1 MIHVSPYV
9 NPRQYLRGLQS
20 DVDQISAAL
29 FECCIYDTV
38 QMRSDHYIDAM
49 HALNKASDAIGRLRA
64 TASPD
69 TFDKLSIDCAVP
81 DSIIKRI

>member
-1 MIHVSPYV
+1 MIHVSPNI

-20 DVDQISAAL
+20 EVDTISAAL

-38 QMRSDHYIDAM
+38 QMKNDNYIDAM
-49 HALNKASDAIGRLRA
+49 KALNQASDAIGRLRS

-69 TFDKLSIDCAVP
+69 TFDKLSIDCVIP
-81 DSIIKRI
+81 DNVIKRI